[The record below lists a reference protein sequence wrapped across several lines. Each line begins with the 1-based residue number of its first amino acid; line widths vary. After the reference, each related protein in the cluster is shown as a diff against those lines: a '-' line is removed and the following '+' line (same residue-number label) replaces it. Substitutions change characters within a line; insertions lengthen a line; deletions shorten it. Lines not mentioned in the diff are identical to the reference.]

1 MTNERVKMELFRS
14 GVKQWQLSKKLEV
27 SESQVTRML
36 RNEMDDEKQEEL
48 VALIHE
54 IEAEKS
60 GGAE

>member
-14 GVKQWQLSKKLEV
+14 GVKQWELSKKLEV

-36 RNEMDDEKQEEL
+36 RNEMDDEKQDEL
-48 VALIHE
+48 VSLIRE
-54 IEAEKS
+54 IETEKN